1 LEHRERPAA
10 EDVNAHQLGVITPLV
25 DDPLSELER
34 VEHRLVLRLTDT
46 AEATVS
52 TSVRV
57 LVVDE
62 DGYSL
67 HDRPL
72 ERKSPTNP
80 RREGGEQCGK
90 YYTS

>member
-1 LEHRERPAA
+1 MT
-10 EDVNAHQLGVITPLV
+10 DQISNGVIIYRQT
-25 DDPLSELER
+25 LSELER
-34 VEHRLVLRLTDT
+34 VEHRFVPRLTDT

-52 TSVRV
+52 TAVRV

-62 DGYSL
+62 DGYLL

-80 RREGGEQCGK
+80 RREGWEQCNK